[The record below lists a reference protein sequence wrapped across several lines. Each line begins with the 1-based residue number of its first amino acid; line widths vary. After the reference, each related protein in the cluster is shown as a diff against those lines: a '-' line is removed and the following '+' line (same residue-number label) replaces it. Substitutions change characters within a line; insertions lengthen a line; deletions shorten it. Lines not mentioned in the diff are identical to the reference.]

1 MPAGPLDPR
10 WADNANCGS
19 CDAEAL
25 FSTSSAQREM
35 RDICRN
41 CSVRLMCLADA
52 LQSNMR
58 YGLWGGLTER
68 ERRQLLRA
76 VPEQADW
83 YESITSSPDPV
94 FVAIRE
100 GKPLR
105 LSRRN
110 AQKKEGERKGDED
123 DE

>member
-25 FSTSSAQREM
+25 
-35 RDICRN
+35 
-41 CSVRLMCLADA
+41 
-52 LQSNMR
+52 SNMR

>member
-1 MPAGPLDPR
+1 MGGQ
-10 WADNANCGS
+10 C
-19 CDAEAL
+19 E
-25 FSTSSAQREM
+25 
-35 RDICRN
+35 
-41 CSVRLMCLADA
+41 
-52 LQSNMR
+52 
-58 YGLWGGLTER
+58 LWELRRRGFVLHFFGAKGDEGHLPQL
-68 ERRQLLRA
+68 RRQLLRA